1 MSDQQVSETATL
13 VRLLVDANIEFIVVG
28 MSAAVFLG
36 VPATTIDFD
45 IVHRRT
51 PDNIARL
58 LALLASIEA
67 HYRHDMAKRKLPP
80 TAEALAGR
88 GHQNLQTNH
97 GPLDVLCQLDELGYD
112 ELIPRSIVVTD
123 SSTVGRVARQA
134 LVDAFSAMCLARCP
148 PRAPIPGSSTRTSS
162 ISSPVTRSTRNLRER
177 AARAAEQAALWLL
190 ACCKREPAFAQMV
203 EAINNGASDKIG
215 IGFLERTFACDVQQ
229 MLAKG
234 MVHVDEEDASRNRRG
249 VQITRVVRDVLR
261 PSTIVTSSTDAS
273 VDAAQLA
280 ISAETLEAAR
290 SAIRS
295 HATIVAAG
303 LGGLGRRTLLRA
315 VATEIGL
322 PVRSVDGRAIVGTD
336 GEVRQQMREL
346 ALECR
351 LAQRR

>member
-1 MSDQQVSETATL
+1 MTDGHLA
-13 VRLLVDANIEFIVVG
+13 
-28 MSAAVFLG
+28 
-36 VPATTIDFD
+36 
-45 IVHRRT
+45 
-51 PDNIARL
+51 PDRS
-58 LALLASIEA
+58 LA
-67 HYRHDMAKRKLPP
+67 
-80 TAEALAGR
+80 
-88 GHQNLQTNH
+88 
-97 GPLDVLCQLDELGYD
+97 
-112 ELIPRSIVVTD
+112 
-123 SSTVGRVARQA
+123 
-134 LVDAFSAMCLARCP
+134 
-148 PRAPIPGSSTRTSS
+148 
-162 ISSPVTRSTRNLRER
+162 
-177 AARAAEQAALWLL
+177 AARATWAFNVLVAEIRRGRLLGYVPGEVPTEAADPALVKADVEREFASDPINAQLTRAGCSAAEQDALWLL
-190 ACCKREPAFAQMV
+190 ACCEREPAFSRMV
-203 EAINNGASDKIG
+203 EAINNGTSDKIG
-215 IGFLERTFACDVQQ
+215 IGLLERTFACDVQQ

-249 VQITRVVRDVLR
+249 VQITRVVRDVLH

-273 VDAAQLA
+273 ADAEQLA

-351 LAQRR
+351 LAGAAPMILNADALEQRAIIVGAELSCVTTPILVTCGVVRPKFDWGRPTIVVELAMPTTAQLASL